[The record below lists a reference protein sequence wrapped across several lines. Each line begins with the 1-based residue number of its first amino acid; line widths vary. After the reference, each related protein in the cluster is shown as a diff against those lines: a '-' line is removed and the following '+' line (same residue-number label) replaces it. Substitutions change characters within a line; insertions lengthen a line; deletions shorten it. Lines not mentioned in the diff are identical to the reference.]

1 MQSSITQDIVAKK
14 YREACMAELG
24 ALKPGNVHIFA
35 DGHGMV
41 VEDFLKSA
49 DASMVPI
56 SKPDFCVGERIF
68 QSVSA
73 TWDAVSCN
81 TNLGI
86 VLLAAPLIQTVFL
99 HHELS
104 QSALKQTLQQLTI
117 EDAKF
122 AFQAIQL
129 ASPAGLGEV
138 AEHDVQNNPQVTL
151 LKAMQAAANRD
162 LIAQQYANGFADVF
176 AGVERYLEYLAK
188 WERPAWALTAVYL
201 GFLATFEDSHIARKY
216 GQDKAKDIQQ
226 QAQQHYAAYTKLENP
241 KLYQASLLSWDQ
253 TLKKQ
258 GINPGT
264 SADLAVATILA
275 NSLMDI

>member
-73 TWDAVSCN
+73 TWGAVSCN

-86 VLLAAPLIQTVFL
+86 VLLAAPLIQAVFL
-99 HHELS
+99 HHKLS

-117 EDAKF
+117 KDAKF

-188 WERPAWALTAVYL
+188 WERPAWAVTAVYL